1 MDRIIFPRKFKLY
14 ESRLMKLQSNNYN
27 MNGSLDHKNI
37 HIQLY

>member
-1 MDRIIFPRKFKLY
+1 MDRMLFPHKSKLH
-14 ESRLMKLQSNNYN
+14 EGRLMKLQSNNYN